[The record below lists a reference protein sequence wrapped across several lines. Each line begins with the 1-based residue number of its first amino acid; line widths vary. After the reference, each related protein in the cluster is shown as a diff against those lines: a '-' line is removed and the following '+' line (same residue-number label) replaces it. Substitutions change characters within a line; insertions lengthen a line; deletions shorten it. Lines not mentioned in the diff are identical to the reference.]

1 MTTAPKTEKRSRIQ
15 RKNRKLILEA
25 ALDVFS
31 AHGYRGSTLDQIA
44 EQSGLSKPNI
54 LYYFQGKEAIYQHLL
69 ANILAS
75 WLEPLEAIDRD
86 GDAVEEIIAY
96 VQTKLALSQQH
107 PRQSRLFANEI
118 LQGARRISQQSKDE
132 LKVLVEA
139 TAEKIRAW
147 IEAGRLASVDPYH
160 LLFSI
165 WASTQHYADFESQ
178 ITMILGQETL
188 GNAQVGALDEQTF
201 EQAHA
206 FLDMQFRR
214 LLTP

>member
-1 MTTAPKTEKRSRIQ
+1 MTGAAKTEKRSRIQ

-25 ALDVFS
+25 ALGVFS
-31 AHGYRGSTLDQIA
+31 THGYRGSTLDQIA

-69 ANILAS
+69 SDILTS
-75 WLEPLEAIDRD
+75 WLEPLEAINKD
-86 GDAVEEIIAY
+86 GEAVEEILAY
-96 VQTKLALSQQH
+96 VQTKLDLSQQH

-118 LQGARRISQQSKDE
+118 LQGARRISQQSKDD
-132 LKVLVEA
+132 LKTLVEA

-147 IEAGRLASVDPYH
+147 IAAGRLADVDPYH

-165 WASTQHYADFESQ
+165 WATTQHYADFESQ
-178 ITMILGQETL
+178 IAMILGQTT
-188 GNAQVGALDEQTF
+188 LDEATF
-201 EQAHA
+201 DQAHA
-206 FLDMQFRR
+206 LLDRQFRQ

>member
-1 MTTAPKTEKRSRIQ
+1 MTAPTKTAKQSRIQ
-15 RKNRKLILEA
+15 RKNRKIILEA

-69 ANILAS
+69 ADILTS
-75 WLEPLEAIDRD
+75 WLEPLAAIDSD

-96 VQTKLALSQQH
+96 VKTKLDLSQKH

-118 LQGARRISQQSKDE
+118 LQGARRISTRSQDH
-132 LKVLVEA
+132 LKVLVEE
-139 TAEKIRAW
+139 TADKIRAW
-147 IEAGRLASVDPYH
+147 SAAGRLAKVDPYH

-178 ITMILGQETL
+178 ITMILGQDAL
-188 GNAQVGALDEQTF
+188 GDQTF
-201 EQAHA
+201 AQAHV

-214 LLTP
+214 LLAP